1 MAQLSTVI
9 NQMDSQ
15 ALRQFVMQYAEQD
28 SVFQQALI
36 QRAQQTIQLSEHAL
50 EEVATQDEIIESM
63 QIAWVRWY
71 DMIDIIEDLENRID
85 QYQQDSAEGML
96 LMVHLLGQL
105 AAMPAHVDTKKHN
118 VRHFKEYLQYQI
130 GETIKASA
138 NQDETVQKATYHQVL
153 AGLVKWPVKRTCLEF
168 AYQLLTALSP
178 LIAVAKLG
186 EIKAAYEQYSVA
198 FTGEPKALAKKYEDK
213 LIKQFRELEK

>member
-1 MAQLSTVI
+1 MAQLPTVVH
-9 NQMDSQ
+9 QMDSND
-15 ALRQFVMQYAEQD
+15 LRQFVMQYAEQD
-28 SVFQQALI
+28 PAFKQALT

-118 VRHFKEYLQYQI
+118 VRHYKEYLQYQI

-138 NQDETVQKATYHQVL
+138 NQDETIQKATYHQIL
-153 AGLVKWPVKRTCLEF
+153 AELVKWPVKRTCLEF
-168 AYQLLTALSP
+168 AYQLLTALGP
-178 LIAVAKLG
+178 LVVVMKLDD
-186 EIKAAYEQYSVA
+186 IKAAYEQYSVA
-198 FTGEPKALAKKYEDK
+198 FAGEPKALAKKYEDR